1 MNNFSPVAWTEG
13 MFLRPQHFQQS
24 DKHLANTMKDLLG
37 MNVNYAWGMMDQSI
51 DVSLLNTGQ
60 FCLDGFKGIMPD
72 LTPLSFLDNAFI
84 PDPLIVGKDVVDQL
98 VYLAVPSYKNN
109 SVNVSSIDDS
119 QVTRFKLED
128 LTVSDDCLGRDS
140 DEVIQISKL
149 NCRLMLSSDDVS
161 GYVVLPV
168 ARIIEVSNEG
178 AIRLDSKYIPPH
190 LNIGH
195 CKPVFSIVREVSALI
210 KQRAENIAGR
220 LSQGYA
226 GSTSVSDFI
235 MLQTLNK
242 YDAIFNSLL
251 AVENIHPYNLYS
263 RLIEL
268 SGELATFSSANK
280 LVPKLPKYDHL
291 NLMLIFSEVT
301 NFLYQSLSQVIEQ
314 TATEIKLEK
323 SKYGISFGALKDK
336 EVLKSGQ
343 FILAVKASV
352 PHEELRRSLPSQIK
366 IGSVETIRNLVN
378 NQLPGISV
386 STLPTAPRQV
396 PYHAGYHYF
405 ELNKQGDQWDS
416 LSSSGGIAL
425 HISGNYP
432 DLQITLWAVRT

>member
-24 DKHLANTMKDLLG
+24 DKHLANVIKDLLNA
-37 MNVNYAWGMMDQSI
+37 NVNNAWGVVDLSI

-60 FCLDGFKGIMPD
+60 FCLDGLKAVMPD
-72 LTPLSFLDNAFI
+72 LTPISFLDNTLT
-84 PDPLIVGKDVVDQL
+84 PDALIVGKDVVDQL
-98 VYLAVPSYKNN
+98 VYLAIPAYRSN

-128 LTVSDDCLGRDS
+128 LTVSDDCLGRES
-140 DEVIQISKL
+140 EEIIQIAKFNS
-149 NCRLMLSSDDVS
+149 RLMLSSEDVS
-161 GYVVLPV
+161 GYVVMPI
-168 ARIIEVSNEG
+168 ARIVEVSSEG
-178 AIRLDSKYIPPH
+178 AIRLDGKYIPPH
-190 LNIGH
+190 LNIGA
-195 CKPVFSIVREVSALI
+195 CKPVFGIVREISALI
-210 KQRAENIAGR
+210 RQRAENIAGR

-242 YDAIFNSLL
+242 YDAIFKSLL
-251 AVENIHPYNLYS
+251 SVENIHPYSFYS

-268 SGELATFSSANK
+268 SGELATFSSSDK
-280 LVPKLPKYDHL
+280 LAPVLPKYDHL
-291 NLMLIFSEVT
+291 NLMFVFSEVN

-323 SKYGISFGALKDK
+323 SKFGISFGALKDK
-336 EVLKSGQ
+336 DLLRSGQ

-378 NQLPGISV
+378 NQLPGISI

-405 ELNKQGDQWDS
+405 ELNKHGEQWDG
-416 LSSSGGIAL
+416 LFKSGGVAL
-425 HISGNYP
+425 HLSGNYP
-432 DLQITLWAVRT
+432 DLHITLWAVRA